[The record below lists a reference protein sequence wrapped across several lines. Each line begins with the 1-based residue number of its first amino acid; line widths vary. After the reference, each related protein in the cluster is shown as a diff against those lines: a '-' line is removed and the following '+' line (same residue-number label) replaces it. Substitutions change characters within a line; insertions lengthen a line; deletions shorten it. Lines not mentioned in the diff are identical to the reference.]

1 MNDVV
6 KIEARDEIKRAV
18 ESYLNSK
25 LSGQLTNEQ
34 KQEFLAVCLASGLNP
49 LLREAYAIPYKG
61 QMSIITGYE
70 VYLKRAQRCQS
81 LAGWEVEC
89 SGSGA
94 EMCATI
100 TIWRKD
106 WQHPFKH
113 SVELKEYHA
122 GNTMWNAKPK
132 TMLKKVAIAQGFRL
146 CFPDI
151 YAGLPYIEEERAEL
165 EEAEPKEDESPNK
178 KLLKKLQG
186 LGLTREEIAAFAQKF
201 HLSEDKSKVFNFLV
215 DDGLLQMR
223 LKEFMDERETEAKV
237 REFANEHTNNVEV
250 V

>member
-1 MNDVV
+1 MNEIV
-6 KIEARDEIKRAV
+6 KTETRDEIKRAV

-34 KQEFLAVCLASGLNP
+34 KQEFIAVCIAYGLNP

-70 VYLKRAQRCQS
+70 VYLKRAERCQM

-94 EMCATI
+94 EMCATV

-106 WQHPFKH
+106 WEHPFKH

-122 GNTMWNAKPK
+122 GNAMWNNKPK

-146 CFPDI
+146 CFPDV
-151 YAGLPYIEEERAEL
+151 YAGLPYCEEERGEV
-165 EEAEPKEDESPNK
+165 ETEPKEDESPNK
-178 KLLKKLQG
+178 KLLKKLQA
-186 LGLTREEIAAFAQKF
+186 LGLSREEIAAFAQKF
-201 HLSEDKSKVFNFLV
+201 KLSEDKNKVFNFLV
-215 DDGLLQMR
+215 DDGLLEMK
-223 LKEFMDERETEAKV
+223 LKEFMDEREMDAKV
-237 REFANEHTNNVEV
+237 KDFANEQKALEQ
-250 V
+250 